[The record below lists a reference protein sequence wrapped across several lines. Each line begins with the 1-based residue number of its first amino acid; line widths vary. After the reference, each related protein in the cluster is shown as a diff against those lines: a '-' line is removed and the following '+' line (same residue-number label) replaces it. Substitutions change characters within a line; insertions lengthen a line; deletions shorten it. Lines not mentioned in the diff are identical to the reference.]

1 MSYNLNGMV
10 ESYAQSVIAR
20 IINMQN
26 ARAERS
32 ISSEP
37 MPFSPRA
44 RVTSVDELSVANLPQ
59 AGSSPA
65 IDLQRRLGEAALR
78 GFYAAKPIQQGVR
91 RKNYALAVAV
101 AVLAWGVVFA
111 IGVTVVG

>member
-1 MSYNLNGMV
+1 M
-10 ESYAQSVIAR
+10 QSVRASCPMAIERVRVSAHPR
-20 IINMQN
+20 ITC
-26 ARAERS
+26 S
-32 ISSEP
+32 
-37 MPFSPRA
+37 
-44 RVTSVDELSVANLPQ
+44 DELSVANLPQ

-65 IDLQRRLGEAALR
+65 LDLQRRLGEAALR
-78 GFYAAKPIQQGVR
+78 GFYAAEPIQQGVR